1 MLLEKDLHLGLRSRS
16 SSKEVNKISIAF
28 FLCARE
34 RMIHSED
41 PKQSGVRRPSLVPY
55 SEQAARDKQIG
66 WVWDWGVRCAVTQG
80 AALQSHTLCDICT
93 TNFPGRRRYIM
104 RTLGGVIQVWAS
116 LLWWHA
122 IVVDNNT
129 GILVQAKS
137 YFLGP
142 NDCDDSGVPA
152 AGLINGS
159 TSMYESG
166 DATVWFQVPWEAS
179 RIAFTVNGQT
189 INDNDYTV
197 TLEIYGE
204 YILQVTA
211 AEAGTTFVDAMIRVQ
226 QGTNASNVRLE
237 PISSS
242 ADGISNAA
250 QLVPSCAATSGAVG
264 IASVSSTF
272 QTALAGRLVS
282 FTTKDPLV
290 IDVTVD
296 LNGTSFAYTQYML
309 QTILPNATTTTPTT
323 TTTLPPIPSPTI
335 SALPPTSTLLPTP
348 SQSPAPTLSIECL
361 VCGSDTLQV
370 TKPDATIVLNN
381 VVTTCGLVTTLGRF
395 SLIPLTSC
403 AATIAVVTAN
413 CDCRPMTMAPATTSG
428 GGGGGEPVTVA
439 PSVVPTT
446 PLPTMPA
453 MVPVPTPAPAPA
465 ITTAS
470 SECLVC
476 GQPQW
481 NIRSPNNFVPL
492 NGVLVTCATVADLA
506 RLGWIPPSDC
516 AATASN
522 VQANCNC
529 APPVIIPATPA
540 VAPTVPVSPPF
551 TARPV
556 LDTSSMASSSS
567 STAREQN
574 GITKVGLAFAILAG
588 LVVVGLAGFGA
599 VRLAQDS
606 KAASSTTATT
616 APSSGNNHGPSL
628 QSPPSVQ
635 LTTFDFDQ
643 DDPTALSSRRP
654 TGPTD
659 VMAALNQRQDSLQLT
674 NFDFDQETAVWDA
687 STMPNEIEVP
697 HRNSTATRQTRY
709 HATDVSTVTNEWDA
723 QSQWQSVA
731 IGSSVVPPSVE
742 ESAYSSPALP
752 AIAED
757 VTSLHSSNDSTTSS
771 NVPPVL
777 EESVDTSPALPTI
790 AEDVSSQVSVDEH
803 GAAAA
808 PTLTSAED
816 VSSQVYVGEP
826 AAAVIPSLTIAE
838 DVSDEPAGAAD
849 PSQTMGTEGSPSIDA
864 GSPMPSAS
872 DDAVEASIDV
882 EMEPLS
888 APSESLAETDFTTEQ
903 STSDATTSPSE
914 ALNELPSLASGA
926 SEPVASLP
934 ISTEDVPC
942 SQSEPIDDSNAAA
955 MLPTAPS
962 TLPDSHGAPPVDQ
975 PEEEVSAVVA
985 LDAASADQNAAN
997 SDRPGSAASAKDNG
1011 DDGNCFEVDIAATTD
1026 PSEAI
1031 EVSRSTDQ
1039 SPTAAAETELPLKP
1053 LRRAIDPWRAIDP

>member
-1 MLLEKDLHLGLRSRS
+1 MLLEKDLCHVRDP
-16 SSKEVNKISIAF
+16 KIQFEVNTISTAF

-41 PKQSGVRRPSLVPY
+41 PKQSGVQHQRLVPY
-55 SEQAARDKQIG
+55 SELAARDKQIG
-66 WVWDWGVRCAVTQG
+66 WFGIGVSAVVTQG

-93 TNFPGRRRYIM
+93 TNFPGRCRRRRYIM

-179 RIAFTVNGQT
+179 RIAFTVNGQA

-197 TLEIYGE
+197 TLEMNGE
-204 YILQVTA
+204 YILQVAA

-237 PISSS
+237 PISS

-264 IASVSSTF
+264 IASVASTF

-282 FTTKDPLV
+282 YTTKDPLV

-296 LNGTSFAYTQYML
+296 LNGTSFAYTQYTL
-309 QTILPNATTTTPTT
+309 QTILPNATTTTPSTT
-323 TTTLPPIPSPTI
+323 TALPPIPSPPTI
-335 SALPPTSTLLPTP
+335 STLPPTSTLLPTP

-413 CDCRPMTMAPATTSG
+413 CDCRPMTMAPTTTS
-428 GGGGGEPVTVA
+428 GGGGEPVTGA
-439 PSVVPTT
+439 PSVAPTT

-465 ITTAS
+465 PATTTAS

-529 APPVIIPATPA
+529 AAPVIIPAA
-540 VAPTVPVSPPF
+540 VAPTAPVSPPF

-556 LDTSSMASSSS
+556 LDTSSMTSSSS

-606 KAASSTTATT
+606 KAASSTTATV
-616 APSSGNNHGPSL
+616 PSGGNVDHGPSL

-635 LTTFDFDQ
+635 LTTFDFDE
-643 DDPTALSSRRP
+643 DDPTALSSLRP

-659 VMAALNQRQDSLQLT
+659 VMAVLNQRQDSLQLT
-674 NFDFDQETAVWDA
+674 NFDFDQETAVWYA

-790 AEDVSSQVSVDEH
+790 AEDVSSHVSVDEH
-803 GAAAA
+803 AAAAA

-826 AAAVIPSLTIAE
+826 AAAVIPSVTIAE
-838 DVSDEPAGAAD
+838 DVSDEPAGVAD
-849 PSQTMGTEGSPSIDA
+849 PSQSMGTEGSPSIDA

-872 DDAVEASIDV
+872 DDAVEASFDV

-888 APSESLAETDFTTEQ
+888 APSESHAETDFTTEQ
-903 STSDATTSPSE
+903 STLDATTSPSE
-914 ALNELPSLASGA
+914 ALNELPSLASGT

-934 ISTEDVPC
+934 TSTEDVPC

-955 MLPTAPS
+955 MIPTAPS
-962 TLPDSHGAPPVDQ
+962 TLPDSHGAPLVDQ

-997 SDRPGSAASAKDNG
+997 SDRPGSAASAKDDG
-1011 DDGNCFEVDIAATTD
+1011 DDGNCFEVDIATTTD